1 MTGSLQFRL
10 LVAAT
15 AVLVAFLGLT
25 GFVLDK
31 AFRESAEAA
40 AHDRLLGQ
48 VYALLAAAD
57 LDAQSVLQ
65 IPKNL
70 PEPKLG
76 VVRSGLYA
84 EIIKGDG
91 TVHWRSAS
99 ALGVDLPQS
108 GSPRIGEWRFYHAD
122 PARGAEL
129 FVLDFGLS
137 WEDAAR
143 KLQRFTF
150 RTAESLDGYY
160 AQVARFRRSLWG
172 WLAAVGVLL
181 LVVQSIILRWGLLP
195 LRRVAEDLRAIET
208 GAAKELTGTY
218 PTELRGLT
226 GNLNSLIA
234 SARAHLGRHRD
245 ALGNLAH
252 SLKTPLAVLRNAMSE
267 KSSAV
272 DLPHTI
278 GEQVDRMDQIV
289 EYQLKRAAVSGRTTL
304 SAPIDVAGPTKKVV
318 SALTKVYGSKTVDC
332 ELVISEDAKFFGD
345 ESDLLEVLG
354 NLTDNAYKWCQ
365 QRIQIHAAPATVAGR
380 GDACLEL
387 RVEDDGPGIAEPF
400 IEIVRRRGERAD
412 AATPGHG
419 IGLAMVQDIVRL
431 YDGEMNIGRST
442 MGGAA
447 VAVRI

>member
-1 MTGSLQFRL
+1 MTGSLQGRL

-25 GFVLDK
+25 GFVLDR
-31 AFRESAEAA
+31 AFRDSAEAA
-40 AHDRLLGQ
+40 AHDRLQGQ

-57 LDAQSVLQ
+57 LDAQSVLR
-65 IPKNL
+65 IPKNM
-70 PEPKLG
+70 PEPRLS

-84 EIIKGDG
+84 EILKEDG
-91 TVHWRSAS
+91 TVYWRSPS

-108 GSPRIGEWRFYHAD
+108 GSPRIGEWRFSRVH

-143 KLQRFTF
+143 ALQRFTF
-150 RTAESLDGYY
+150 RTAESLNAYY
-160 AQVARFRRSLWG
+160 EQVARFRRSLWG

-181 LVVQSIILRWGLLP
+181 LVVQSVILRWGLSP

-208 GAAKELTGTY
+208 GAAKELTGDY
-218 PTELRGLT
+218 PAELRGLT

-234 SARAHLGRHRD
+234 SARSHLERHRD

-267 KSSAV
+267 KSGAV
-272 DLPHTI
+272 ELPHTI

-304 SAPIDVAGPTKKVV
+304 SAPIDVAGLAKKVV

-332 ELVISEDAKFFGD
+332 ELAISDDAKFYGD

-365 QRIQIHAAPATVAGR
+365 NRITIRAAPASGGGR
-380 GDACLEL
+380 GKARLEL
-387 RVEDDGPGIAEPF
+387 RVEDDGPGIAE
-400 IEIVRRRGERAD
+400 ELVETVRHRGERAD
-412 AATPGHG
+412 ATTPGHG

-431 YDGEMNIGRST
+431 YGGEMKIGRST
-442 MGGAA
+442 LGGAS
-447 VAVRI
+447 VDVRI